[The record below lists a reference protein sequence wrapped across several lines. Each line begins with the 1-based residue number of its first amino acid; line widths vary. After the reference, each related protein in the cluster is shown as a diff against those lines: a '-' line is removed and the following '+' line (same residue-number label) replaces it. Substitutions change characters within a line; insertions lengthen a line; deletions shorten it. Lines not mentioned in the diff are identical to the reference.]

1 MGSSLYLSAE
11 PSFLYGAA
19 RLLDL
24 GNTFDAYNRCETA
37 DSADVVG
44 ILIDWETIGQ
54 DLWTGVYNYDQEINM
69 PHENHP
75 EEAQLVS
82 R

>member
-24 GNTFDAYNRCETA
+24 GNTFDAYNRCETG
-37 DSADVVG
+37 DSADLVG
-44 ILIDWETIGQ
+44 ILIDWETVGQ
-54 DLWTGVYNYDQEINM
+54 DLWASFYNYDQEMNTQ
-69 PHENHP
+69 HKNHP